1 MGSRQSAGF
10 TLIELMVVLF
20 IIGLVAALVM
30 GPVSNQVKRSQR
42 VNVATDVQSLVRLV
56 PVLSSRHACAS
67 RLHID
72 TDRQVLEAWSCG
84 ELRRR
89 FALQQPFRFRLI
101 DHANV
106 ASAGPSGSID
116 VWYSPRHGGASLSL
130 EVSDDV
136 GPIRVIALDTV
147 TAYHPET

>member
-10 TLIELMVVLF
+10 TLIELVVVLF
-20 IIGLVAALVM
+20 IIGLVAALVV
-30 GPVSNQVKRSQR
+30 GPVSNQIKRSQR
-42 VNVATDVQSLVRLV
+42 LSVATDVQALVRLV
-56 PVLSSRHACAS
+56 PVLSSRYACAS

-72 TDRQVLEAWSCG
+72 TDRQILEAWVCG

-89 FALQQPFRFRLI
+89 FPLPQPFRFRLI
-101 DHANV
+101 DHAKV
-106 ASAGPSGSID
+106 DTAGITGSID

-136 GPIRVIALDTV
+136 GLIRAVALDTV
-147 TAYHPET
+147 TAYHPES

>member
-1 MGSRQSAGF
+1 MGPKQSAGF

-30 GPVSNQVKRSQR
+30 GPVSNQVRRSQR
-42 VNVATDVQSLVRLV
+42 LNVATDVQALVRLV

-72 TDRQVLEAWSCG
+72 TDRQVLEAWACG

-89 FALQQPFRFRLI
+89 LALPQPFSFRLI

-106 ASAGPSGSID
+106 ASASPTGSID
-116 VWYSPRHGGASLSL
+116 VWYNPWHGGASLSL

-136 GPIRVIALDTV
+136 GPIRAIALDTV
-147 TAYHPET
+147 TAYHPES